1 MGDLIQ
7 SVTTIL
13 SNSQR
18 RAEDAAHNISNLLTP
33 GYRRK
38 YSYAS
43 VAVESGNGLLSRPIR
58 TGVISMERGTLSQT
72 DQATDLAIEGEGF
85 FELRDGDHIG
95 FSRNGQLRRDASGRL
110 VDPHGRALQGVGGGD
125 VVVTSDRFEVSPDG
139 SILEDGRVVDRI
151 AFITLAPGAARP
163 GADGLITAAP
173 EEVSPTDQAVVR
185 QGFLESSNVSLGDET
200 IALMEAVRHAE
211 TGQRLM
217 NVYDDLMG
225 RAVSTFGQAGQ

>member
-1 MGDLIQ
+1 
-7 SVTTIL
+7 
-13 SNSQR
+13 
-18 RAEDAAHNISNLLTP
+18 
-33 GYRRK
+33 
-38 YSYAS
+38 
-43 VAVESGNGLLSRPIR
+43 
-58 TGVISMERGTLSQT
+58 MERGTLSQT
-72 DQATDLAIEGEGF
+72 DQATDFAIEGEGF
-85 FELRDGDHIG
+85 FELRDGDQVG

-110 VDPHGRALQGVGGGD
+110 VDPQGRALQGVGGGD
-125 VVVTSDRFEVSPDG
+125 VLVASDRFEVSSDG

-151 AFITLAPGAARP
+151 AVVIIAPGAARP

-200 IALMEAVRHAE
+200 IALMEAVRQAE